1 MEAVE
6 ALMPP
11 GADAVEH
18 QLAED
23 LTGVEAVEVDAL
35 AGGWY
40 QDADGMWHEHEPIAM
55 EELQALAEPESS
67 ISQLEEISFSG
78 AVGMMEDSHSRK
90 SSSNPLKE
98 EVKEETFGS
107 LEGTSSN
114 PLKEASNPL
123 KEDSGFSLKELSAD
137 SLVKE
142 ETSSLEETSMSG
154 LDAGPGLDVMG
165 SNEVIEAMQEAIGN

>member
-78 AVGMMEDSHSRK
+78 AVGMMEDSQSRK

-98 EVKEETFGS
+98 E
-107 LEGTSSN
+107 
-114 PLKEASNPL
+114 SNPL
-123 KEDSGFSLKELSAD
+123 KEDSGFSLKELSTD

>member
-1 MEAVE
+1 
-6 ALMPP
+6 
-11 GADAVEH
+11 
-18 QLAED
+18 
-23 LTGVEAVEVDAL
+23 
-35 AGGWY
+35 
-40 QDADGMWHEHEPIAM
+40 M

-98 EVKEETFGS
+98 ETFGS

-114 PLKEASNPL
+114 PLKEESNPL